1 MARRIRV
8 HAEEVSLAY
17 NPANKR
23 KFIMTKEAET
33 MYEELIA
40 ILKTAEPLS
49 KETELDAAFKT
60 LKLSDKA
67 VGMVK
72 GALRILSKCKD
83 ELPKGIF
90 NALAKIAPDYEG
102 FVVLGATKEE
112 LRKEVEVDL
121 TKEIT
126 EKLRAEFGDAVTL
139 KQSLDVALTENKS
152 LKDQLVTEKDAKR
165 MLEIASELKKDKI
178 IGDIDKMAKVL
189 FSLEKIS
196 PDLAKDAREEYKKS
210 SDKLAEFGLDAEV
223 GSAGDGSQ
231 GETAWKEIQAK
242 KDALMAKDTKLSEGD
257 ALAKVLKDN
266 PGLYNRYLAENSKG
280 KGRKK

>member
-8 HAEEVSLAY
+8 HTEEVSLAY

-49 KETELDAAFKT
+49 KETELDTAFT
-60 LKLSDKA
+60 AMKLSDKA

-90 NALAKIAPDYEG
+90 NALAKVAPDYEG

-121 TKEIT
+121 TREIT
-126 EKLRAEFGDAVTL
+126 EKLRKEFGDAVTL
-139 KQSLDVALTENKS
+139 KQSLDVTLAENKL

-210 SDKLAEFGLDAEV
+210 SDKLAAFGLDSEE

-242 KDALMAKDTKLSEGD
+242 KDDLMTKDAKLSEAD
-257 ALAKVLKDN
+257 ALTKVLKEN
-266 PGLYNRYLAENSKG
+266 PGLYNRYLAENKS